1 MNLTKYFSI
10 FKKEQKKGLLILFF
24 FMTISALLEMLVL
37 GMILP
42 LIGVFIKDQATLSSN
57 FILSI
62 SNLLNLET
70 NNLILAI
77 ITIFILLFL
86 IKIIFQLFYYWYES
100 KFIYNFKQE
109 ITHTLFYI
117 YLNQNFNF
125 FFKRNSSEF
134 IRNVTLAVDHI
145 ITYYLY
151 LFYVILHMMR
161 DKQLI
166 QT

>member
-109 ITHTLFYI
+109 ITHTLFYTLKYYTPSTWRI
-117 YLNQNFNF
+117 
-125 FFKRNSSEF
+125 ETF
-134 IRNVTLAVDHI
+134 IR
-145 ITYYLY
+145 
-151 LFYVILHMMR
+151 FYPYTISWYPFILNTTCKICNILNCCVGR
-161 DKQLI
+161 I
-166 QT
+166 